1 MCEFLN
7 SQEYIVLKN
16 HNWVRIIFV
25 KKSTTQ
31 NTTYIRKELITDK
44 EEEAS
49 IRNHKKIGWSRA
61 KRGVNWN
68 WISYFWLPYWSTNSW
83 HTWWF
88 SLLENNQQHL
98 KHRGSETSSNLWIF
112 WHSIKYCHETDI
124 SEGSKGYLLRAYFQQ
139 TARNNCSKWK
149 PYCCLFC
156 SIKSAF
162 SWSRVILQWLWTR
175 QKGSRQQS

>member
-16 HNWVRIIFV
+16 PNWVRIIFV

-61 KRGVNWN
+61 KRGVN
-68 WISYFWLPYWSTNSW
+68 
-83 HTWWF
+83 
-88 SLLENNQQHL
+88 
-98 KHRGSETSSNLWIF
+98 
-112 WHSIKYCHETDI
+112 
-124 SEGSKGYLLRAYFQQ
+124 
-139 TARNNCSKWK
+139 
-149 PYCCLFC
+149 
-156 SIKSAF
+156 
-162 SWSRVILQWLWTR
+162 
-175 QKGSRQQS
+175 